1 MPVFSTLTDVKKKRE
16 NGNYS
21 KDGGSDSDPLCCC
34 MNYEPRRDR
43 HGMCKPATPQRTAFF
58 PICKVRHGHE
68 KTVLLHLRCSQA
80 NLGEGFIVRI

>member
-34 MNYEPRRDR
+34 MNYEPR
-43 HGMCKPATPQRTAFF
+43 MACVNLQ
-58 PICKVRHGHE
+58 
-68 KTVLLHLRCSQA
+68 HLKGRLSSPFVKYVMVMRKLFC
-80 NLGEGFIVRI
+80 FILDVPKQI